1 VATREHHVNFKHDLF
16 DKLTLVGQVDK
27 KFIAM
32 SMNKNLDPSADNP
45 DKELLLLFDQHAV
58 HERVRIE
65 QLLEEH
71 YPDKSSVISTEIGAI
86 EITLGGSDLR
96 IVKSHL
102 DQFAKFG
109 LEFED
114 EEEICDRDKSSESVK
129 LKVIKVPTCFVMRED
144 NDLLNYRPSP
154 LLKLCRWLIEDI
166 VAALRETRCV
176 GVLPKTL
183 NYVLNSRACRGAVKF
198 GDSLS
203 REKCRELMRE
213 LSQCQ
218 LPFQCA
224 HGRPS
229 IAPIVSIN
237 QLRLSTPNPSQVR
250 KLNFSKLRNR

>member
-16 DKLTLVGQVDK
+16 NKLTLIGQVDR
-27 KFIAM
+27 KFIALT
-32 SMNKNLDPSADNP
+32 MNKNLDPSADNP

-65 QLLEEH
+65 QLLKEH
-71 YPDKSSVISTEIGAI
+71 FPDQSSVISTEISAI
-86 EITLGGSDLR
+86 EISLGGSDFR
-96 IVKSHL
+96 ILKSYL

-109 LEFED
+109 IEFED
-114 EEEICDRDKSSESVK
+114 EEGICDSDKSVM
-129 LKVIKVPTCFVMRED
+129 LKVKKVPTCFVMRED

-203 REKCRELMRE
+203 REKCRELLNQ

-237 QLRLSTPNPSQVR
+237 QLRLSTPNPHQVR
-250 KLNFSKLRNR
+250 KINFSKLRNR